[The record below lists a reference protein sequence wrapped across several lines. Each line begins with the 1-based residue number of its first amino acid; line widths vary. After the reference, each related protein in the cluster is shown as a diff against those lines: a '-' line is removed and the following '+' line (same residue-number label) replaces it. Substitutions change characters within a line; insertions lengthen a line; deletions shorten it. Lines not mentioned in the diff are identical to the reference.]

1 MTLTNS
7 KNLASAIDPKVR
19 DYLDAKL
26 REEFL
31 PIRDDLKQLASAISA
46 VREADQ
52 QRCDTLSARVTTVH
66 EIIKLS
72 KGRVERLAQLLGD
85 EE

>member
-1 MTLTNS
+1 MLTDS
-7 KNLASAIDPKVR
+7 KNLASAVDPKVR

-72 KGRVERLAQLLGD
+72 QGRVERIAQLLGD
-85 EE
+85 KE